1 LIEVVLEVF
10 FSHLLFPLALQ
21 DDADWEKLGVKA
33 VSGASMCFV
42 FYYNTCIFSFE

>member
-1 LIEVVLEVF
+1 LIKVVLEVF

-33 VSGASMCFV
+33 VSGAS
-42 FYYNTCIFSFE
+42 IFLVLL